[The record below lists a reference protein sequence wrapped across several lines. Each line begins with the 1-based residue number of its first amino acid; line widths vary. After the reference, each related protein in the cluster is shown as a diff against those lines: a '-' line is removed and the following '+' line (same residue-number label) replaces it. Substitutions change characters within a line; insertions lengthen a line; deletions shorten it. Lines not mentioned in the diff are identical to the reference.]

1 MSKVSLPK
9 CIEYAFDTTITG
21 RTAGDNRWKKQV
33 PYFLEFLMMKLQL
46 LYFSRRSFDMVG
58 HGPFVMK
65 NILVEAGTLSN
76 PKWTNNIGKAM
87 L

>member
-1 MSKVSLPK
+1 
-9 CIEYAFDTTITG
+9 
-21 RTAGDNRWKKQV
+21 
-33 PYFLEFLMMKLQL
+33 MMKLQL

-65 NILVEAGTLSN
+65 KILVEAGTLSN